1 MAVIDP
7 VTGKE
12 LHPAWRDPKD
22 MPPLTEEIQYFI
34 VLCGVREHEIA
45 RGRVKSPQ
53 LRVTT
58 ARLSTKIQTW
68 GGGFDFDMPPFVAW
82 QPFPEVFPC
91 EPSSTPST

>member
-22 MPPLTEEIQYFI
+22 LPPITDKTEFYI
-34 VLCGVREHEIA
+34 VMLGMKKTDRPYLDIKY
-45 RGRVKSPQ
+45 RVQ
-53 LRVTT
+53 MMRINDRVTVIG
-58 ARLSTKIQTW
+58 AAF
-68 GGGFDFDMPPFVAW
+68 GFDCPPIVAW